1 MPTPTSTSPFDTFQ
15 QIFSLSLLA
24 NKVWLN
30 TGSQSALQ
38 QQLQYD
44 LSAYLTCPP
53 PPLAG
58 NSQYP
63 ALNPT
68 AAIQGQIGNWQV
80 VWGPVVWQDTD
91 NNSDVADNAMY
102 VAYAPQVTFPALT
115 VGGKP
120 VPAAT
125 TAAYVIAIA
134 ATNPC
139 SSYDWLTEDFDVS
152 QCVAYN
158 GWNPQTF
165 PPTATSTPVK
175 AGVPVISMGTAIGIS
190 RLLALASPTG
200 AVAAGTTLQQFL
212 TGLGQ
217 NGSLKGATVVT
228 AGHSLA
234 GALSPTLALY
244 LSQQGYFTG
253 ATQYVF
259 PTAGATPGNAAFA
272 NIFAN
277 QFPAATAATTPLP
290 YQQWNQ
296 VLWNQYDIVPHAWN
310 VLTLAAIPGLYGTLP
325 TDVAVTVDAMATAA
339 TTQSTSSL
347 VDYVHLQNV
356 ELQGTLQPPAITS
369 LETFVEQAGVQHM
382 GMYSGDNVTP
392 KGLILQDGMQAPP
405 SAPALL
411 PGVAAVSKQS
421 VINAIVAWLLKKF
434 TSALAAAK

>member
-1 MPTPTSTSPFDTFQ
+1 MPTPSFDTFQ

-30 TGSQSALQ
+30 TGSQDALQ

-44 LSAYLTCPP
+44 LSAFLNCPP
-53 PPLAG
+53 PSNAG

-68 AAIQGQIGNWQV
+68 AAIQNQIGNWQV
-80 VWGPVVWQDTD
+80 VWGPVVWQDPA
-91 NNSDVADNAMY
+91 NSSDVADNAMY
-102 VAYAPQVTFPALT
+102 VAYAPQVQFPALT
-115 VGGKP
+115 VGNTTI
-120 VPAAT
+120 PATT

-165 PPTATSTPVK
+165 PPTAANTPVGL
-175 AGVPVISMGTAIGIS
+175 GVPVISMGTAIGIS
-190 RLLALASPTG
+190 RLLALQSPTG

-217 NGSLKGATVVT
+217 GGSLKGATVVT

-244 LSQQGYFTG
+244 LSQQGYFAG

-272 NIFAN
+272 NVFAK
-277 QFPAATAATTPLP
+277 QFPAATAANSPQP

-296 VLWNQYDIVPHAWN
+296 VLWNHYDIVPHAWN
-310 VLTLAAIPGLYGTLP
+310 VTTLAAIPGLYGTLP
-325 TDVAVTVDAMATAA
+325 TDVAATIDALATSATA
-339 TTQSTSSL
+339 QSTRSL
-347 VDYVHLQNV
+347 VDYVHLQNQ

-369 LETFVEQAGVQHM
+369 LETFVEQAGIQHM
-382 GMYSGDNVTP
+382 EMYSGSDNVTP
-392 KGLILQDGMQAPP
+392 QGLILKSGMQQPP
-405 SAPALL
+405 SEPALL
-411 PGVAAVSKQS
+411 PGVTAVSKQS
-421 VINAIVAWLLKKF
+421 VINAIVAWLLKQF
-434 TSALAAAK
+434 SNAVAAAK